1 VQQYWPDWSQLNGL
15 DWFILVVITLSVL
28 LSLWRGFAREA
39 LSLAG
44 WVLAFILAN
53 LFAGVL
59 SSFLSD
65 IIANQTGRY
74 IVAWAV
80 LFVFTLVLAGL
91 TAKLVTHVM
100 KVSGL
105 GLLDRLLGTVF
116 GFARG
121 LLIIMALVFVVR
133 QVVPPAEQQWLQQS
147 QLMPHIDVLMD
158 WSQMVFDKFKPES
171 WAGIQ
176 V

>member
-1 VQQYWPDWSQLNGL
+1 MQQYWPDWSQLNGL
-15 DWFILVVITLSVL
+15 DWFILVVVTISILI
-28 LSLWRGFAREA
+28 SLWRGFAREA

-59 SSFLSD
+59 ASLLSD
-65 IIANQTGRY
+65 LIVNQTGRY
-74 IVAWAV
+74 IVAWALIFV
-80 LFVFTLVLAGL
+80 LTLVLTGL
-91 TAKLVTHVM
+91 TAKLVSHLM

-121 LLIIMALVFVVR
+121 VLIIMALVFVVR
-133 QVVPPAEQQWLQQS
+133 LMVPPAEQQWLRES
-147 QLMPHIDVLMD
+147 QLMPHIDILMD
-158 WSQMVFDKFKPES
+158 WSQMVFEKVKPQS
-171 WAGIQ
+171 WRGLQA
-176 V
+176 

>member
-1 VQQYWPDWSQLNGL
+1 VQQYWPNWSQLNGL
-15 DWFILVVITLSVL
+15 DWFLLVVITLSVL
-28 LSLWRGFAREA
+28 ISLWRGFAREA

-59 SSFLSD
+59 ASFLSD

-80 LFVFTLVLAGL
+80 LFVLTLVLAGI
-91 TAKLVTHVM
+91 TAKLVSHVM

-105 GLLDRLLGTVF
+105 GLLDRLLGTIF

-133 QVVPPAEQQWLQQS
+133 QIVPPAEQQWLKES
-147 QLMPHIDVLMD
+147 QLMPHIDILMD
-158 WSQMVFDKFKPES
+158 WSQMVFDEIKPES
-171 WAGIQ
+171 WSGIQ